1 VTDLNRLQLP
11 GMSTWILIGATF
23 LLAGVVK
30 GVIGMG
36 LPTVAMG
43 VLAVVLPPAEAAALL
58 VIPSLVTNVWQ
69 LLAGPRF
76 GALARRLW
84 PMMAGVFAG
93 TIAGTGVLAGDNAGL
108 AGIALGVILAIYAV
122 VGLAG
127 LRISKP
133 GHREIW
139 LGPVIGATTGVVT
152 GATGMFTIP
161 AVPYLQA
168 IGLERDDL
176 IQALGLS
183 FTVSTIALAIG
194 LWRVGAWHMGSV
206 WGSLLALIP
215 ALIGMQAGTML
226 RQRIAAATFR
236 RVFFVGLLL
245 LGIYLAVE
253 RLA

>member
-1 VTDLNRLQLP
+1 MTTGV
-11 GMSTWILIGATF
+11 WILIGGTF
-23 LLAGVVK
+23 LLAGLVK

-43 VLAVVLPPAEAAALL
+43 LLALVLPPAEAAALL
-58 VIPSLVTNVWQ
+58 VVPSLVTNAWQ

-84 PMMAGVFAG
+84 PMMAGVLVG
-93 TIAGTGVLAGDNAGL
+93 TVAGTGVLAGDH
-108 AGIALGVILAIYAV
+108 AGIAGIGLGVALAVYAV

-127 LRISKP
+127 LKMAIAARHE
-133 GHREIW
+133 GW
-139 LGPVIGATTGVVT
+139 LGPAVGVTTGLVT
-152 GATGMFTIP
+152 GATGVFVIP

-183 FTVSTIALAIG
+183 FTVSTIALALG
-194 LWRVGAWHMGSV
+194 LLRVDAWHAGSI
-206 WGSLLALIP
+206 WLSLLALVP
-215 ALIGMQAGTML
+215 ALLGMQAGQML
-226 RQRIAAATFR
+226 RQRIAAPTFR
-236 RVFFVGLLL
+236 RVFFAGLLL
-245 LGIYLAVE
+245 LGIYLVVE